1 MYFRFYLVPHLS
13 WSNSVNYVYFFINTF
28 DILLGKNIIL
38 RRLFSLVIYLQF
50 DWAKYIL
57 CFVFLYFVFLYFC
70 LVIYLQFDWAKYNPE
85 TAERLILMDKDQAA
99 QKLHFVSAHFV
110 LKANMEICICSF
122 FLHLKYISD
131 SQNFTSHILYQDLM
145 VINDKS
151 MLFFPQY

>member
-1 MYFRFYLVPHLS
+1 MRRVWMYFRFYLVPHLS

-38 RRLFSLVIYLQF
+38 RRLFS
-50 DWAKYIL
+50 
-57 CFVFLYFVFLYFC
+57 